1 MKRILFIAFFIAM
14 FVTPIALI
22 LFVFDYGCKKSPQ
35 EYSLS
40 FIKQLPNTVNL
51 SSLTYNKEDDF
62 LYATQN
68 SPAQL
73 LKIARSGDII
83 GRAPLPFISDAETIE
98 HIQGNIFAAVDEKT
112 SELFFFTVT
121 KDMHISLRNKIQLE
135 KFNKK
140 NRGFE
145 GLAWKAEGRMLFVA
159 KERRPTGMFA
169 YQLSPDLLS
178 AKQVT
183 IPEELNDIHVK
194 DISGLDFNNE
204 SLMILSDESRK
215 LLKFNLTEM
224 SFVEMMD
231 LTKGN
236 HSLTSD
242 LLQPEGIVT
251 LSDESIYVASEPD
264 ILAKFVP
271 NK

>member
-1 MKRILFIAFFIAM
+1 
-14 FVTPIALI
+14 
-22 LFVFDYGCKKSPQ
+22 
-35 EYSLS
+35 
-40 FIKQLPNTVNL
+40 
-51 SSLTYNKEDDF
+51 
-62 LYATQN
+62 
-68 SPAQL
+68 
-73 LKIARSGDII
+73 
-83 GRAPLPFISDAETIE
+83 
-98 HIQGNIFAAVDEKT
+98 
-112 SELFFFTVT
+112 
-121 KDMHISLRNKIQLE
+121 
-135 KFNKK
+135 
-140 NRGFE
+140 
-145 GLAWKAEGRMLFVA
+145 
-159 KERRPTGMFA
+159 PTGMFA

-215 LLKFNLTEM
+215 LIKFNLTEM
-224 SFVEMMD
+224 YFVEMMD

>member
-1 MKRILFIAFFIAM
+1 
-14 FVTPIALI
+14 
-22 LFVFDYGCKKSPQ
+22 
-35 EYSLS
+35 
-40 FIKQLPNTVNL
+40 
-51 SSLTYNKEDDF
+51 
-62 LYATQN
+62 
-68 SPAQL
+68 
-73 LKIARSGDII
+73 
-83 GRAPLPFISDAETIE
+83 
-98 HIQGNIFAAVDEKT
+98 
-112 SELFFFTVT
+112 
-121 KDMHISLRNKIQLE
+121 
-135 KFNKK
+135 
-140 NRGFE
+140 
-145 GLAWKAEGRMLFVA
+145 
-159 KERRPTGMFA
+159 FA

-251 LSDESIYVASEPD
+251 LPDESIYVASEPD